1 MKNKFFFIQCG
12 IFLLGLFWLSCGDAQ
27 NIHSQ
32 REEIVVPKEKPVE
45 PKTSS
50 SEATLGTDR
59 NVTATVVIA
68 LPRSTPTLV
77 PVVATPDKGETS
89 VLPKPTQTPIPFP
102 SPMPVVAVTVNASNE
117 VLTTVE
123 VVKMLKPSVV
133 RVATKKMSAGMLNQ
147 EMPQSGVGSGILLD
161 KEGRIL
167 TNNHV
172 VEEAQAVLVTL
183 SDGRSYPAQLI
194 GRDVIT
200 DLAVIQVDG
209 ALLEPARLGDS
220 SSIEVGEDVIAVG
233 HAFGLKGG
241 PTVSKGVVSALN
253 RTIDTGN
260 RVTMVGLIQ
269 TDASINPG
277 NSGGPLANMRGE
289 VVGINTV
296 MIDRGNSIGF
306 AINIDD
312 AKVIVEQL
320 LDHGEV
326 KRGFIGI
333 APIDVTDFIREQIG
347 LPVSDGVII
356 ARVFGGYPAEESQ
369 LQSEDVIVRLDST
382 KINSVGDLSRFLIG
396 RSPGETVEVGFYRD
410 GTLMAVDLTLGE
422 QP

>member
-1 MKNKFFFIQCG
+1 MTKKFFFIQLCIFALILCG
-12 IFLLGLFWLSCGDAQ
+12 LSCG
-27 NIHSQ
+27 NPTKIESQ
-32 REEIVVPKEKPVE
+32 HEEVVMLKEKPEE
-45 PKTSS
+45 PRTTSS
-50 SEATLGTDR
+50 AAPLRTDR
-59 NVTATVVIA
+59 KVTATAVIV
-68 LPRSTPTLV
+68 LPRSTVTPV
-77 PVVATPDKGETS
+77 PPVGSSDKDEIAAP
-89 VLPKPTQTPIPFP
+89 PKPTQTPIPFP
-102 SPMPVVAVTVNASNE
+102 SPMPVEVVTLNTTEEA
-117 VLTTVE
+117 LTAVE

-133 RVATKKMSAGMLNQ
+133 RVATKKMSAGMSNQ
-147 EMPQSGVGSGILLD
+147 TIPHSGVGSGILLD
-161 KEGRIL
+161 KDGRIL

-172 VEEAQAVLVTL
+172 VVQAQAMMVTL
-183 SDGRSYPAQLI
+183 SDGRSYPASLI
-194 GRDVIT
+194 GGDVIT

-220 SSIEVGEDVIAVG
+220 SLIEVGEDVIAVG

-260 RVTMVGLIQ
+260 QVPMVGLIQ

-289 VVGINTV
+289 VIGINTV
-296 MIDRGNSIGF
+296 MIDRGNRIGF

-312 AKVIVEQL
+312 AKVIVKQL

-326 KRGFIGI
+326 KRGFMGI

-347 LPVSDGVII
+347 LPVSEGVII
-356 ARVFGGYPAEESQ
+356 ARVFEGYPADVAR
-369 LQSEDVIVRLDST
+369 LKLEDVIVRLDST

-396 RSPGETVEVGFYRD
+396 RSPGETVEVGFYRG
-410 GTLMAVDLTLGE
+410 GTLRAIDLTLGE
-422 QP
+422 KP